1 MTEQRKL
8 PEAGPRKA
16 YFNRYIRAGIHT
28 VDGFEGAPAKDN
40 PQVIIGWELTDDMT
54 DEDTPRPMWVKG
66 FGAGN
71 INDFNGEKSKKTKWF
86 TNMFFDYVPGES
98 NPADFLGKG
107 CRVVMK
113 HNPGKGK
120 HAGKTFS
127 NLADVRDYD
136 GELPAISQQPVYFD
150 FDKPTKEDLDKL
162 FPWELEYIQSAVN
175 YSGSKVEALVNDQE
189 RDGVDADTSSTTSD
203 AGIHNDEPAF

>member
-8 PEAGPRKA
+8 PEAGARKA

-28 VDGFEGAPAKDN
+28 VPGFEGAPPKDN
-40 PQVIIGWELTDDMT
+40 PQVILGWELTDDFT

-66 FGAGN
+66 FGMGN

-86 TNMFFDYVPGES
+86 TNMFLDFVAGSSDPK
-98 NPADFLGKG
+98 DFLGKG

-120 HAGKTFS
+120 HVGKTFA

-136 GELPAISQQPVYFD
+136 GELPPISQEPVYFD
-150 FDKPTKEDLDKL
+150 FDNPTKEDLDKL
-162 FPWELEYIQSAVN
+162 FPWEVDYLKEAVN
-175 YSGSKVEALVNDQE
+175 YPGSKVEELVNEQQVSEASTGDVTE
-189 RDGVDADTSSTTSD
+189 RS
-203 AGIHNDEPAF
+203 EPAF